1 MVEYE
6 QNRKEGFMKNCPFL
20 NKACIKNLCMIW
32 IEEPGDCAVPQ
43 ILYSINL
50 IKEDHLRVISRKFR
64 DQE

>member
-1 MVEYE
+1 
-6 QNRKEGFMKNCPFL
+6 MKNCPFL